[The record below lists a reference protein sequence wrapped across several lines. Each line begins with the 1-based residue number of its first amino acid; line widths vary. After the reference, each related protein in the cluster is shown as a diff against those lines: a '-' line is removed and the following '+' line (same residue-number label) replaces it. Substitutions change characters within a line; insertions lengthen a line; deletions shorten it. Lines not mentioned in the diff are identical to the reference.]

1 MDTTLTQYNYL
12 EMFLEESTDHLK
24 AMNEQLFLL
33 EKASDPIKVL
43 AEIFRSA
50 HTLKGMAA
58 SMGFTQIANVTHVL
72 ENVLDEMRSGKIDV
86 DSDKIDLF
94 FEAVEQLEQALEQIE
109 TSGAEP
115 TTLQELETKL
125 SQLQLKN
132 EKVSIETDSY
142 DESTEHVI
150 NQAVEQGIPVLV
162 IAVTVEQTAMLKGV
176 RAYMVV
182 AEVDQFGE
190 LLHASPSTEKLEEG
204 EFEETF
210 TLTVAT
216 GLSEETVVERLS
228 LISEI
233 SSVNVSPYVGKKAI
247 QVETKSNDSTNAE
260 PSSVKKT
267 DVKNQRSIRVQIDKL
282 DDLMYMF
289 EELVI
294 EKGRLEALANQLNH
308 EDLTSTSEK
317 MSRTISHL
325 QDVMLSVRM
334 MPLET
339 VFSRFPRMV
348 RQVSKE
354 LGKNISFQLEGTETE
369 IDRAIIDE
377 LSDPILHLLR
387 NSMDHGIEL
396 PNERVATGKPGEG
409 TITLRAYYSGSKVV
423 IEIED
428 DGAGIQRERV
438 LDKAIS
444 NGLST
449 LEQSSSMNNED
460 VFQLLFAPGFSTAQA
475 VTDLSGRGVGL
486 DVVKTSLQSL
496 GGEIMVTSEEG
507 KGSLFSIVLPLTVSI
522 MEVMLIGLQKETF
535 AIPVTSILET
545 ALYAKKDIQLSN
557 NQEIVQVRGRLVP
570 LYSLNQE
577 MGLDESD
584 ADEVPVVILYQN
596 NELAAIKV
604 DTLIGHQEIVLKS
617 LGSILK
623 QTKGLLGATILGS
636 GEIAMIVDASAF
648 FTSKRGGANE

>member
-1 MDTTLTQYNYL
+1 MTQYNYL

-33 EKASDPIKVL
+33 EKSDDHTRIL
-43 AEIFRSA
+43 AVIFRSA

-58 SMGFTQIANVTHVL
+58 SMGFTHMANLTHML
-72 ENVLDEMRSGKIDV
+72 ENLLDSMRSGQIQIQ
-86 DSDKIDLF
+86 STHIDLF
-94 FEAVEQLEQALEQIE
+94 FEAVEKMEQSLEHIQA
-109 TSGAEP
+109 TGAEP
-115 TTLQELETKL
+115 GHLKELETKL
-125 SQLQLKN
+125 GQIQLVESSSPIQT
-132 EKVSIETDSY
+132 EGY
-142 DESTEHVI
+142 DESTTHVI
-150 NQAVEQGIPVLV
+150 TQAIEQGIPVLV
-162 IAVTVEQTAMLKGV
+162 IDVTVDKTAVLKGV

-190 LLHASPSTEKLEEG
+190 LLHADPSTEKLEEG

-210 TLTVAT
+210 SLTVAT
-216 GLSEETVVERLS
+216 GLSEETVIERLRT
-228 LISEI
+228 ISEI
-233 SSVNVSPYVGKKAI
+233 AEVKAYPYESVGNAKKNTTLESVSESEHTSLKKAD
-247 QVETKSNDSTNAE
+247 T
-260 PSSVKKT
+260 
-267 DVKNQRSIRVQIDKL
+267 KNQKSIRVQVDKL

-294 EKGRLEALANQLNH
+294 EKGRLEELAKQIGQV
-308 EDLTSTSEK
+308 DLTNTSEK
-317 MSRTISHL
+317 MSRTIGHL

-348 RQVSKE
+348 RQVTKE
-354 LGKNISFQLEGTETE
+354 LGKEISFNLAGTETE

-387 NSMDHGIEL
+387 NSMDHGIEM
-396 PNERVATGKPGEG
+396 PEVRKANGKPAEG
-409 TITLRAYYSGSKVV
+409 SITLRAYYSGSKVI

-438 LDKAIS
+438 LDKAVA
-444 NGLST
+444 NGIVASEQAVT
-449 LEQSSSMNNED
+449 LTNEE
-460 VFQLLFAPGFSTAQA
+460 VFQLLFEPGFSTAKA

-496 GGEIMVTSEEG
+496 GGEVMVSSEEG
-507 KGSLFSIVLPLTVSI
+507 KGSLFSIALPLTVSI
-522 MEVMLIGLQKETF
+522 MEVMLVGLKTETY

-545 ALYAKKDIQLSN
+545 ALIAK
-557 NQEIVQVRGRLVP
+557 QEIQTSNEQEIIQVRGRLVP
-570 LYSLNQE
+570 LYSLSQA
-577 MGLDESD
+577 MGVVENDV
-584 ADEVPVVILYQN
+584 DEVPVVILYQN
-596 NELAAIKV
+596 NELAAVKV

-617 LGSILK
+617 LGTLLK

-636 GEIAMIVDASAF
+636 GEISMIVDATTF
-648 FTSKRGGANE
+648 FSNKRGVSYE

>member
-1 MDTTLTQYNYL
+1 MLTR
-12 EMFLEESTDHLK
+12 
-24 AMNEQLFLL
+24 
-33 EKASDPIKVL
+33 I
-43 AEIFRSA
+43 RS
-50 HTLKGMAA
+50 
-58 SMGFTQIANVTHVL
+58 IY
-72 ENVLDEMRSGKIDV
+72 
-86 DSDKIDLF
+86 F

-396 PNERVATGKPGEG
+396 PKERVATGKPGEG

-444 NGLST
+444 NGLIT

-545 ALYAKKDIQLSN
+545 ALFAKKDIQLSN

-636 GEIAMIVDASAF
+636 GEIA
-648 FTSKRGGANE
+648 

>member
-1 MDTTLTQYNYL
+1 MTQYNYL

-396 PNERVATGKPGEG
+396 PKERVATGKPGEG

-444 NGLST
+444 NGLIT

>member
-1 MDTTLTQYNYL
+1 
-12 EMFLEESTDHLK
+12 MFLEESTDHLK

-247 QVETKSNDSTNAE
+247 QVETKS
-260 PSSVKKT
+260 
-267 DVKNQRSIRVQIDKL
+267 
-282 DDLMYMF
+282 M
-289 EELVI
+289 
-294 EKGRLEALANQLNH
+294 
-308 EDLTSTSEK
+308 
-317 MSRTISHL
+317 
-325 QDVMLSVRM
+325 
-334 MPLET
+334 
-339 VFSRFPRMV
+339 
-348 RQVSKE
+348 
-354 LGKNISFQLEGTETE
+354 
-369 IDRAIIDE
+369 
-377 LSDPILHLLR
+377 
-387 NSMDHGIEL
+387 
-396 PNERVATGKPGEG
+396 
-409 TITLRAYYSGSKVV
+409 
-423 IEIED
+423 
-428 DGAGIQRERV
+428 
-438 LDKAIS
+438 
-444 NGLST
+444 
-449 LEQSSSMNNED
+449 
-460 VFQLLFAPGFSTAQA
+460 
-475 VTDLSGRGVGL
+475 
-486 DVVKTSLQSL
+486 
-496 GGEIMVTSEEG
+496 
-507 KGSLFSIVLPLTVSI
+507 
-522 MEVMLIGLQKETF
+522 
-535 AIPVTSILET
+535 
-545 ALYAKKDIQLSN
+545 IQLMLN
-557 NQEIVQVRGRLVP
+557 LPPLKNGREK
-570 LYSLNQE
+570 SKINTC
-577 MGLDESD
+577 
-584 ADEVPVVILYQN
+584 AD
-596 NELAAIKV
+596 
-604 DTLIGHQEIVLKS
+604 
-617 LGSILK
+617 
-623 QTKGLLGATILGS
+623 
-636 GEIAMIVDASAF
+636 
-648 FTSKRGGANE
+648 

>member
-125 SQLQLKN
+125 SQLQLKT
-132 EKVSIETDSY
+132 KKFRLKQISY

-247 QVETKSNDSTNAE
+247 QVETKSMIQLMLNL
-260 PSSVKKT
+260 PPLKT

>member
-1 MDTTLTQYNYL
+1 
-12 EMFLEESTDHLK
+12 MFLEESTDHLK

-396 PNERVATGKPGEG
+396 PKERVATGKPGEG

-444 NGLST
+444 NGLIT